1 MQTGDDPDDGTTTTP
16 DGIPT
21 QRLHRLTDAEA
32 AQAQHDL
39 PFAYPNG
46 AQREGPLFRLGRHLR
61 VFLGLAS
68 GPSSTSTRGDMKE
81 EEALH

>member
-46 AQREGPLFRLGRHLR
+46 AQREGPSFMPGRFLR
-61 VFLGLAS
+61 VLGGFNPLPE
-68 GPSSTSTRGDMKE
+68 PSRLFEEKTSLR
-81 EEALH
+81 